1 MSHFTVAVITKNN
14 PTNEEL
20 TKALQ
25 PYHEYECT
33 GFKDQYVVP
42 VDETDEQLHSYNND
56 KVDAVYKNGKI
67 IGTKYDKQF
76 NQFWQRNDFGYS
88 SNDKFVLPKEYELKE
103 TNVNEIY
110 SFVDYLTD
118 YCGDNL
124 DGKYTELTNEG
135 RFIRYTNPNS
145 KWDWWQIGGRWNN
158 MLLSSPNIPTNSCK
172 ISSLDI
178 ESKQLQ
184 LSEKAHQKYDYFE
197 QCIGNAQRVWTTWAD
212 IIKDVDTVT
221 DEIRAKYKN
230 QPTIQQLYTNDI
242 ENKFKYKNQEIDNFL
257 LSRDE
262 YVKSIVNTAFVT
274 YNILIADNE
283 KNEWIGGEMGWFGIG
298 SKPDN
303 WNDVFHN
310 ILKEHHDHYITI
322 VDCHC

>member
-42 VDETDEQLHSYNND
+42 VDETDEQMDSYNTD
-56 KVDAVYKNGKI
+56 TVEAVFRNGKC
-67 IGTKYDKQF
+67 IGTKYDEQF
-76 NQFWQRNDFGYS
+76 KQFWQREGFGYS
-88 SNDKFVLPKEYELKE
+88 SNDKFVLPKKYELKE

-145 KWDWWQIGGRWNN
+145 KWDWWQVGGRWDN
-158 MLLSSPNIPTNSCK
+158 MLLSIPNIPTNSCK
-172 ISSLDI
+172 ISSLDFQR
-178 ESKQLQ
+178 KCRQLTELANQ
-184 LSEKAHQKYDYFE
+184 EYDYFE
-197 QCIGNAQRVWTTWAD
+197 QCIGTAPRVWKTWDD
-212 IIKDVDTVT
+212 IVNDVDKVT
-221 DEIRAKYKN
+221 DEIRAQYGD
-230 QPTIQQLYTNDI
+230 QPAVHQVTTNDS
-242 ENKFKYKNQEIDNFL
+242 ENKFKYRSLVLDDFL
-257 LSRDE
+257 VSREE
-262 YVKSIVNTAFVT
+262 YVNISISSAFVT
-274 YNILIADNE
+274 YNVLIATDE
-283 KNEWIGGEMGWFGIG
+283 KNEWIGGDMGWFGMG
-298 SKPDN
+298 TKPDN
-303 WNDVFHN
+303 WNEAFHT
-310 ILKEHHDHYITI
+310 ILKEHQDYYITI